1 MSKLQLLHL
10 EDSPSDAFFVRSA
23 LAEAGLSADIIHTS
37 SREEFISNAG
47 SKRLDAILI
56 DNGVPNISCVGA
68 IEIARTR
75 SPGTPVIV
83 VSSSANP
90 QLVSAMLNA
99 GAYDYVLK
107 GQWWQLVSALQ
118 RAKSFREEHQAHEDA
133 ECKQRGL
140 SRLLVAVQELS
151 LARDLQSIMSIVRH
165 VAREL
170 TGADGATFVLRD
182 GDKCFY
188 ADEDAI
194 APLWKGQRFL
204 LDRCISG
211 WVMLNR
217 EPVVIADIY
226 ADARIPVEAYRPT
239 FVKSLVMVP
248 IREKDPI
255 GAIGNYWARR
265 YVPPDSDIELLQA
278 LANTV
283 AVAMEN
289 VNLYGEL
296 GGRVRSRTVQ
306 LEAANL
312 ELEAF
317 SYSVAHDLRGPLHAI
332 GGYADL
338 LAMKLEGQ
346 LDKEA
351 QDFLGEIHAGV
362 ERMTDLIDDLLRL
375 AQFGRVELK
384 PVRVDLGEVAREMFS
399 RISNMAPGR
408 QVEFVVRPGLEAW
421 GDRGLLRIVMDNL
434 LSNAWKYSA
443 RRPVAVIE
451 FGRLLPHEG
460 QRVFYV
466 RDNGAGFDP
475 RFSEKLFAPF
485 KRLHRDQEFE
495 GTGVGL
501 ATVQRIL
508 HRHGGLIWAE
518 AEVDKG
524 ATFYFSLPEE
534 PIATESTVLGGEE
547 ALPVTNDQ

>member
-23 LAEAGLSADIIHTS
+23 LAEAGISADIIHTS
-37 SREEFISNAG
+37 SREEFISSAG
-47 SKRLDAILI
+47 NKGLDAILI
-56 DNGVPNISCVGA
+56 DNGVPNISCKGA
-68 IEIARTR
+68 IEIARSQ

-83 VSSSANP
+83 VSSSASP
-90 QLVSAMLNA
+90 QQVSATLNA

-107 GQWWQLVSALQ
+107 GQWWQLITALQ
-118 RAKSFREEHQAHEDA
+118 RAKSFRAETTAHHDA
-133 ECKQRGL
+133 EHRQRGL
-140 SRLLVAVQELS
+140 SQLLAAVQELS
-151 LARDLQSIMSIVRH
+151 HARDLDTIMAIVRH

-194 APLWKGQRFL
+194 APLWKGQRFPL
-204 LDRCISG
+204 ERCISG

-217 EPVVIADIY
+217 EPAIIADIY
-226 ADARIPVEAYRPT
+226 ADPRIPVEAYRPT

-265 YVPPDSDIELLQA
+265 YVPPASDIELLRA

-289 VNLYGEL
+289 VNLYDEL
-296 GGRVRSRTVQ
+296 EGRVRSRTVQ
-306 LEAANL
+306 LEAANQ

-338 LAMKLEGQ
+338 LAMKLERL
-346 LDKEA
+346 LDLEA
-351 QDFLGEIHAGV
+351 RDFLGEIHAGV
-362 ERMTDLIDDLLRL
+362 ERMTGLIDDLLRL
-375 AQFGRVELK
+375 AKFGRVELK
-384 PVRVDLGEVAREMFS
+384 PERVDLGQVARELFS
-399 RISNMAPGR
+399 RISSVSPGR
-408 QVEFVVRPGLEAW
+408 TVEFQVHPSLEAW
-421 GDRGLLRIVMDNL
+421 GDRGLLRIVIDNL

-451 FGRLLPHEG
+451 FGRLASRDG

-475 RFSEKLFAPF
+475 QFSEKLFAPF
-485 KRLHRDQEFE
+485 KRLHRDHEFE

-524 ATFYFSLPEE
+524 AIFYFSLPEE
-534 PIATESTVLGGEE
+534 PVAADRPASS
-547 ALPVTNDQ
+547 PVVECR